1 MRWNNVRDCRRV
13 VLFNECES
21 SVKQAIFSTLLTLL
35 EYKKKF
41 FYVFDKITIKIVL
54 AIDPFSFSAHRQT
67 QNGS

>member
-1 MRWNNVRDCRRV
+1 MRWNNVRDSRRV

-21 SVKQAIFSTLLTLL
+21 SVKQAIFSTLL

-41 FYVFDKITIKIVL
+41 FYVLDKITIKIVL